1 MEDTYSSLTPSEKK
15 LDLFL
20 RQKRTLD
27 LFLERNAISKAQY
40 DKSLGNLI
48 EKMGMERVLRETGE
62 ALVLPRRKPLI

>member
-1 MEDTYSSLTPSEKK
+1 MDKDYSSLTPEEKK

-40 DKSLGNLI
+40 DKSLGDLI
-48 EKMGMERVLRETGE
+48 EKMGMSTVCNL
-62 ALVLPRRKPLI
+62 